1 MSSCLPSV
9 PHELAIGGR
18 GFGHVVGGDCTVR
31 PPQQHI
37 GRDLAAHDRDLR
49 RQVHPDH
56 AQHPPS
62 LPCSL
67 LPSPSPAA
75 AAASTCLPLQTQA
88 LDPPPPGGSAIT
100 CPRRAPPALPP
111 PIQTPALGACPCSKP
126 HQTAPASGS
135 RRTGRGG
142 GNGEIRAGERG
153 LACGRSLEGSGTFWR
168 RGGGGLEMIVRVW
181 VLLPVSPSVSLLA

>member
-1 MSSCLPSV
+1 MYTADGNFPIPLYAIPSV

-67 LPSPSPAA
+67 LQSPRP
-75 AAASTCLPLQTQA
+75 AASTCLPVQTQA

-100 CPRRAPPALPP
+100 CRRRAPPALPP
-111 PIQTPALGACPCSKP
+111 PIQTPALGACPC
-126 HQTAPASGS
+126 
-135 RRTGRGG
+135 
-142 GNGEIRAGERG
+142 
-153 LACGRSLEGSGTFWR
+153 GRSLEGSGTFWR
-168 RGGGGLEMIVRVW
+168 REAGAW
-181 VLLPVSPSVSLLA
+181 K

>member
-49 RQVHPDH
+49 RQVHPNH

-100 CPRRAPPALPP
+100 CRRRAPPALPP
-111 PIQTPALGACPCSKP
+111 PIQTPALGACPCTKP
-126 HQTAPASGS
+126 HHRQRQRQDPAAPAAEGGMGRS
-135 RRTGRGG
+135 GRGSEASLAEG
-142 GNGEIRAGERG
+142 PSKVPERSGDAGAG
-153 LACGRSLEGSGTFWR
+153 AWK
-168 RGGGGLEMIVRVW
+168 
-181 VLLPVSPSVSLLA
+181 